1 MCPDAHMRASDKG
14 EMRVGR
20 APDVKTVRVGKHGFV
35 AVDGGK
41 HSDHSLSLADTLS
54 TQLDIDSSATR
65 TTDRDRGII
74 AQELFDGSRHQL
86 RLGAQ
91 GVRHVWMLD
100 QALNDIAE
108 KWRHLRVRAS
118 KQESAEAE

>member
-1 MCPDAHMRASDKG
+1 MRAGDKG
-14 EMRVGR
+14 EMRVGL
-20 APDVKTVRVGKHGFV
+20 ALDVKTVRVVKHGFV
-35 AVDGGK
+35 AVDGGE

-65 TTDRDRGII
+65 ATDRDGRII
-74 AQELFDGSRHQL
+74 AQQLFDSSRHQL
-86 RLGAQ
+86 RLGTQ

-100 QALNDIAE
+100 QALNNIAE